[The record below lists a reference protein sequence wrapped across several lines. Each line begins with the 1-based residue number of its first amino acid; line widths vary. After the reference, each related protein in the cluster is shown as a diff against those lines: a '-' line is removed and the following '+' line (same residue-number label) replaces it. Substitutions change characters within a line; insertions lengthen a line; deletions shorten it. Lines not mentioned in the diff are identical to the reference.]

1 MKRLQVLFLV
11 ALSSSLLLFGCG
23 DKEEDAIQPVVVEPI
38 TESQPEP
45 EQEESNEAEEAE
57 DETDLPPEEGMVRS
71 TLTNE
76 WISGDLEDARQF
88 WNLFHSFYH
97 INNQVKISKHI

>member
-23 DKEEDAIQPVVVEPI
+23 DKEDDAIQPVVVEPI

-45 EQEESNEAEEAE
+45 EEEESNEAEEPE
-57 DETDLPPEEGMVRS
+57 EEETDLPRKK
-71 TLTNE
+71 E
-76 WISGDLEDARQF
+76 WYAVPLLMSGSVVILKMQDL
-88 WNLFHSFYH
+88 LPL
-97 INNQVKISKHI
+97 